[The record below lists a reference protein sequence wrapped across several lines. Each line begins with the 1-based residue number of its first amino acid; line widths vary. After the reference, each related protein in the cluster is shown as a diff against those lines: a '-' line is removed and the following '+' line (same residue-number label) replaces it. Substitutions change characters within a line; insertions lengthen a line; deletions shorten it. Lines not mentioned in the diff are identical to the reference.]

1 MSPHIVLKP
10 HEDVRILHG
19 HPWIY
24 DNEISHT
31 SKDFNAD
38 DEQTLGMDVAVFS
51 AKKQFL
57 GMGFYNPK
65 SHIRVRLFSRKEE
78 PCTKALIESRIM
90 KALHWRSRYLPENTQ
105 SYRLIFGES
114 DNLPGLIA
122 DVFNRSW
129 ISMQI
134 LSAGMERNKQAI
146 IDALVATCKPQGI
159 IERSDAPVRALEG
172 LPICSGVVYGS
183 VPETIIIDENGLKFT
198 VSLYEGQKTGW
209 FLDQKAN
216 RKLIASYAKGRS
228 VLDVFCNAG
237 GFALNC
243 LKAGAASVLAVDSS
257 EFAIA
262 AVKEN
267 ARLNGLETGLETI
280 CANAFDVLRNL
291 HKESYDYIILD
302 PPAFAKNRA
311 SVKQAMRGYK
321 EINLRAMRAL
331 KTGGMLATFSCSYW
345 IKRDDFLYMLNASA
359 ADAGVT
365 LKIIQELR
373 QDIDHPI
380 RLGYDESFYLKG
392 FLAEIQ
398 RD

>member
-1 MSPHIVLKP
+1 MIPHVILKP

-31 SKDFNAD
+31 SKDLNSDA
-38 DEQTLGMDVAVFS
+38 EATQGIDVAVFS
-51 AKKQFL
+51 AKHQFL
-57 GMGFYNPK
+57 GTGFYNPK
-65 SHIRVRLFSRKEE
+65 SHIRVRLFTRKQE
-78 PCTKALIESRIM
+78 CFTKELLASRIDQ
-90 KALHWRSRYLPENTQ
+90 ALQWRLRYLPENTQ

-114 DNLPGLIA
+114 DNLPGLIV
-122 DVFNRSW
+122 DVFQRSW
-129 ISMQI
+129 IALQI
-134 LSAGMERNKQAI
+134 LSAGMERNKRAV
-146 IDALVATCKPQGI
+146 IDALVAVCKPQGI

-172 LPICSGVVYGS
+172 LPVCSGVVYGT
-183 VPETIIIDENGLKFT
+183 VPETICIEENGLKFT

-216 RKLIASYAKGRS
+216 RRVVASFAQGRS
-228 VLDVFCNAG
+228 ILDVFCNAG

-243 LKAGAASVLAVDSS
+243 LKAGAVSVLAIDSS
-257 EFAIA
+257 EHAIA

-267 ARLNGLETGLETI
+267 ARLNGLETGLQTM

-291 HKESYDYIILD
+291 QKELYDYIVLD

-311 SVKQAMRGYK
+311 AVKQALRGYK
-321 EINLRAMRAL
+321 EINLRAMRAI
-331 KTGGMLATFSCSYW
+331 KTGGMLASFSCSYW
-345 IKRDDFLYMLNASA
+345 IKRDDFLYMLNAA
-359 ADAGVT
+359 ASDAGVR

-373 QDIDHPI
+373 QDIDHPV

-392 FLAEIQ
+392 MLAEVQ

>member
-1 MSPHIVLKP
+1 MIPHVFVKP

-19 HPWIY
+19 HPWVY

-31 SKDFNAD
+31 SKDFNPAA
-38 DEQTLGMDVAVFS
+38 EETQGMDVAVFS
-51 AKKQFL
+51 AKNQLL
-57 GMGFYNPK
+57 GTGFYNPK
-65 SHIRVRLFSRKEE
+65 SHIRVRLFTRKEE
-78 PCTKALIESRIM
+78 QCTKELIESRIAQ
-90 KALHWRSRYLPENTQ
+90 ALGWRSQYLPHDTQ
-105 SYRLIFGES
+105 SYRLVFGES
-114 DNLPGLIA
+114 DNLPGLIV
-122 DVFNRSW
+122 DVFERAW

-134 LSAGMERNKQAI
+134 LSAGMERNKQTI
-146 IDALVATCKPQGI
+146 IDALVAACKPQGI

-172 LPICSGVVYGS
+172 LPMYSGVVYGS
-183 VPETIIIDENGLKFT
+183 VPETITIEENGLQFA

-216 RKLIASYAKGRS
+216 RRLVASYAQGRT

-243 LKAGAASVLAVDSS
+243 LKAGAASVVAVDSS
-257 EFAIA
+257 DYAIA

-267 ARLNGLETGLETI
+267 AQLNGLEKGLETI
-280 CANAFDVLRNL
+280 CANAFDVLRSL
-291 HKESYDYIILD
+291 PKESYEYIILD

-311 SVKQAMRGYK
+311 SVRQALRGYK

-331 KTGGMLATFSCSYW
+331 KRGGLLASFSCSYW
-345 IKRDDFLYMLNASA
+345 IKRDDFLYMLNGAA

-365 LKIIQELR
+365 VKVIHELR
-373 QDIDHPI
+373 QDIDHPV

-392 FLAEIQ
+392 FLMEIQ
-398 RD
+398 RE